1 MEELKIKP
9 SEIRARVLDEHVQIR
24 AMLAELESIA
34 GRALDRDAHG
44 GAQLRV
50 KVLELYARLDA
61 HMALEDALLYPAICD
76 ADAWGDLRGERMKEE
91 HARQRA
97 VLSQLADREWR
108 ADTATMA
115 DAVRRLARDIR
126 EDMCKE
132 EREML
137 NPELLRDD
145 VVSIAQNSG

>member
-9 SEIRARVLDEHVQIR
+9 SEVRARVLDEHVQIR
-24 AMLAELESIA
+24 AMLAELESVA
-34 GRALDRDAHG
+34 GRALDGDAHG

-50 KVLELYARLDA
+50 KVVELHALLDA
-61 HMALEDALLYPAICD
+61 HMTLEDSLLYPAICD

-91 HARQRA
+91 HGRQRA
-97 VLSQLADREWR
+97 ILTQLVDREWR
-108 ADTATMA
+108 SDTATLVN
-115 DAVRRLARDIR
+115 AVRSLARDIR

-132 EREML
+132 ERELL

-145 VVSIAQNSG
+145 VISIAQNSG

>member
-9 SEIRARVLDEHVQIR
+9 SEVRARVLDEHVQIR

-108 ADTATMA
+108 ADTATIV
-115 DAVRRLARDIR
+115 DAVRRLVRDIR

-145 VVSIAQNSG
+145 VISIAQNSG